1 MPAVQP
7 QSSAQNPAAKPVP
20 QQIQLMKRQFDL
32 RLLAA
37 IKQRQQDHP
46 NPLTRFGC
54 KAFSQSDEDGITL
67 EILRR
72 LGLVNGTFA
81 EFGVGDGLENN
92 TLALLAA
99 GWRGLW
105 VGGQALAYDP
115 ASSPVLDFQQT
126 WITAE
131 NVATLLQSGLRNL
144 RAPAADLISVDLD
157 GNDLHICR
165 ALLESGAAPALFI
178 VEYNGKF
185 PPPLRFCIRYDADHQ
200 WQRDDYHSASLQ
212 SLADLFAEHGYRC
225 ICCNAATG
233 ANAFFVPEAQL
244 HLFPE
249 VPTDLRDIYS
259 TPHYMLHHRYGHKTA
274 LRTLEVLLQTR
285 FPQP

>member
-1 MPAVQP
+1 MPPVPPPKPAPQP
-7 QSSAQNPAAKPVP
+7 QTQM
-20 QQIQLMKRQFDL
+20 MKRQFDL
-32 RLLAA
+32 QLSAA

-46 NPLTRFGC
+46 NPLARFGS
-54 KAFSQSDEDGITL
+54 KAFSQTDEDGITL

-72 LGLVNGTFA
+72 LGLQTSTFA
-81 EFGVGDGLENN
+81 EFGVGDGFENN

-105 VGGQALAYDP
+105 VGGQTLAYDP
-115 ASSPVLDFQQT
+115 SGSPVLDFQQA

-131 NVATLLQSGLRNL
+131 NVATLLHTGLRNL
-144 RAPAADLISVDLD
+144 KTEACDLISVDLD

-165 ALLESGAAPALFI
+165 ALLESGANPALFI
-178 VEYNGKF
+178 VEYNAKF
-185 PPPLRFCIRYDADHQ
+185 PPPLRFSIRYDADHQ
-200 WQRDDYHSASLQ
+200 WQRDDYHGASLQ
-212 SLADLFAEHGYRC
+212 SLADLFADYGYRC

-249 VPTDLRDIYS
+249 VPSDLRQIYS
-259 TPHYMLHHRYGHKTA
+259 APQYMLYHSYGHKTG
-274 LRTLEVLLQTR
+274 LRTLEILLQTR
-285 FPQP
+285 FPPA